1 MKSFLNKRIA
11 GNQLTQEEAYAALS
25 IIGRGDANPS
35 QIAAFLTTYMIQA
48 ITPEEL
54 EGFRDAMLDLAVTI
68 DLSAYDPMDLCG
80 TGGDGKDTFNISTTA
95 SFIVAGAGSSHCQ
108 TW

>member
-1 MKSFLNKRIA
+1 
-11 GNQLTQEEAYAALS
+11 
-25 IIGRGDANPS
+25 
-35 QIAAFLTTYMIQA
+35 MIQA

-95 SFIVAGAGSSHCQ
+95 SFVVAGAGQSIAKHGNHGVLLRLGHQ
-108 TW
+108 QF